1 MTSLPTQVNFWVLK
15 WNIVSTDHKN
25 FSLQKYVGT
34 IPNKRLAFVNYVSL
48 KLLWEKLEEI
58 IRAENKELN
67 QIREVNISEI
77 VKDGYKCVEDL
88 IANTVINKESPDMTP
103 VYDFEL

>member
-1 MTSLPTQVNFWVLK
+1 
-15 WNIVSTDHKN
+15 VSTDHKN